1 MPFSLLFLGLG
12 LILIISGGVLFFGRT
27 TRRLGLVLI
36 VFGLGV
42 MVFPFLVI
50 SQSSM

>member
-12 LILIISGGVLFFGRT
+12 LIMILSGGVLIFGRT
-27 TRRLGLVLI
+27 TRRLGLLLI

-42 MVFPFLVI
+42 MIFPFLLI
-50 SQSSM
+50 SLSPM